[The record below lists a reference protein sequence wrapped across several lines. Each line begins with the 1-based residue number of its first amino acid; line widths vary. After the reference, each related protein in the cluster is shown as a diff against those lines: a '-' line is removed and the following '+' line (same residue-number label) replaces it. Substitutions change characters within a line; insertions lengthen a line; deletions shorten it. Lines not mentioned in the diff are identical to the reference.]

1 MNYRILN
8 SIRMSETVREG
19 FEVQEG
25 RGKVCRN
32 AVEEGGG
39 DECEGG
45 MRTMSYTYILYKEI
59 EWRITIG

>member
-39 DECEGG
+39 G
-45 MRTMSYTYILYKEI
+45 
-59 EWRITIG
+59 

>member
-1 MNYRILN
+1 
-8 SIRMSETVREG
+8 MSETVREG

-25 RGKVCRN
+25 RGKVCRY

-39 DECEGG
+39 GMSARGG
-45 MRTMSYTYILYKEI
+45 MRTMSNTYILYKEI